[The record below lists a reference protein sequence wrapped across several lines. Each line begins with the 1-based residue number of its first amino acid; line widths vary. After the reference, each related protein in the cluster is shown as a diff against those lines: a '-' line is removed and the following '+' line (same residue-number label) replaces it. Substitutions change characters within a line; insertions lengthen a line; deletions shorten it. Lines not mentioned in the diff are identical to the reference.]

1 VKHTQTIS
9 FFLVAITSL
18 ARPALGQEPPA
29 AGAAPP
35 VAATPGRSSI
45 SGVAIDT
52 TNKKP
57 VAEVVVT
64 LTSALL
70 PGGEQI
76 EVTDANG
83 AYTFKNLPPG
93 SYQVR
98 FEGQAFKP
106 LSKRITVEGGKGFN
120 ADVELLADEL
130 AAEEIVVTGTRIP
143 RLEVDTA
150 APVTTVSRAQI
161 QSSGRVSAGDILQT
175 LPEQTGGINTQVN
188 NAGDGTT
195 RINLRGFGTNRTLV
209 LLNGRRMVP
218 GGNGANSTVDLNT
231 IPTSAIE
238 RIEILKDGASAIYGS
253 DAVSGVVNII
263 TRTDYN
269 AIEVA
274 GFTGISQRGDGRIFD
289 ASFTIG
295 KSTERSNILFSVGV
309 NSQTTVWAGDRDF
322 SRFDYGVAG
331 YNWASAQKRTGGSTS
346 IPNGRFATPKEMGN
360 ADWEA
365 LKAQYPGT
373 SNFTIGADG
382 RWRPFNGAGVTEAG
396 GDFYN
401 YQPENYLVTPQLRLN
416 MFSTGSYRFLG
427 SVRAYYEAL
436 YTHRES
442 AQTLAPEPLNTD
454 AEGIIVSKDSVYN
467 PWGVDFAT
475 VRRRIVEFG
484 NRTRIQDIDTFR
496 VVGGIKGNFLPSW
509 SWDLSLNY
517 GRTQGVSTR
526 EGQLQRSKLANA
538 VGPSFIDA
546 DRVARCGRVD
556 APIAGCVPLNLFGG
570 AGTISKEASDYL
582 TFKGTAR
589 GYNQQVMLAATTAGE
604 LVKIPNA
611 RSPIG
616 FAAGYEHR
624 RESGAQIQDP
634 LTSQGDAT
642 GNLIADT
649 QGAYSV
655 NEAFLELNAPLL
667 SRFGSFAGPGNLLE
681 LNVAGRFVNYS
692 SFGSNFTYKAGARI
706 SPIKDIALRG
716 TFSTA
721 FRAPT
726 IGELYGGAADA
737 FPDGTDPCA
746 SRKPDS
752 KLDTACDAD
761 GVPDDLV
768 DDRSQIRSRVGGNA
782 ELRPETARSFTIG
795 AAFEPRWVKDLTLT
809 VDYYNIN
816 VTNAIQTVTV
826 PVILASCYPVQGG
839 KPAYCDRV
847 HRSTDGL
854 ISSVD
859 NPLSNVGGDRISGI
873 DFQIDYSPETPLG
886 AVGLRVNL
894 NYLGNFDRTLAGGRV
909 INAKGTYDLSL
920 VLPEWKGNITVG
932 YGHLGWSGSVA
943 VRWLGGFRE
952 CESGACQPTDPK
964 APPPRTRDID
974 GYAAADLNVGYK
986 LSHPGGSVT
995 NYAVGVNNLFDATP
1009 SFIVNGATAAS
1020 EPTAYDFM
1028 GRYFYVRLSHEFK

>member
-1 VKHTQTIS
+1 MKHTHTVS
-9 FFLVAITSL
+9 FFLVAITAL

-35 VAATPGRSSI
+35 VAAKPGRSSI
-45 SGVAIDT
+45 TGVAIDT
-52 TNKKP
+52 TTKKP

-83 AYTFKNLPPG
+83 AYTFKDLPLG
-93 SYQVR
+93 SYQLR

-106 LSKRITVEGGKGFN
+106 LSKRITVEGGKGFT
-120 ADVELLADEL
+120 ADVELLADEI
-130 AAEEIVVTGTRIP
+130 AAEEVVVTGTRIP

-161 QSSGRVSAGDILQT
+161 QSSGRVSAGDILQN
-175 LPEQTGGINTQVN
+175 LPEQTGAINTQVN
-188 NAGDGTT
+188 NAGDGST
-195 RINLRGFGTNRTLV
+195 RVNLRGFGTNRTLV

-269 AIEVA
+269 AIEVS

-295 KSTERSNILFSVGV
+295 KSTERGNMLFAVGV
-309 NSQTTVWAGDRDF
+309 SSQTAVWAGDREF
-322 SRFDYGVAG
+322 SHFDYGVAG
-331 YNWASAQKRTGGSTS
+331 YDWASAQKHTGGSTT
-346 IPNGRFATPKEMGN
+346 IPNGRFATPKAMGN
-360 ADWEA
+360 AAWEA

-373 SNFTIGADG
+373 ANFTIGADG
-382 RWRPFNGAGVTEAG
+382 KWRPFNSAGVTEAG

-401 YQPENYLVTPQLRLN
+401 YQPANYLVTPQLRLN
-416 MFSTGSYRFLG
+416 MFSTGSHRFVG
-427 SVRAYYEAL
+427 SARAYYEAL

-442 AQTLAPEPLNTD
+442 AQTLAPEPLTTD
-454 AEGIIVSKDSVYN
+454 GEGLTVSKDNVYN

-475 VRRRIVEFG
+475 VRRRLLEFG
-484 NRTRIQDIDTFR
+484 NRTRSEDIDTFR
-496 VVGGIKGNFLPSW
+496 VVAGMKGNFLPSW
-509 SWDLSLNY
+509 SWDVSLNY

-538 VGPSFIDA
+538 LGPSFRDA
-546 DRVARCGRVD
+546 DGVARCGRAD

-570 AGTISKEASDYL
+570 AGSIAPEARDYL
-582 TFKGTAR
+582 TFRGTAR

-604 LVKIPNA
+604 LVKIPGA
-611 RSPIG
+611 HSPTG

-649 QGAYSV
+649 QGSYSV
-655 NEAFLELNAPLL
+655 NEAFLELNIPLV

-681 LNVAGRFVNYS
+681 LNAAGRFVNYS

-706 SPIKDIALRG
+706 SPIKDVALRG

-726 IGELYGGAADA
+726 IAELFLGAADN
-737 FPDGTDPCA
+737 FPGGTDPC
-746 SRKPDS
+746 SKRDPDS
-752 KLDTACDAD
+752 AVDKVCDAQ
-761 GVPDDLV
+761 GVPDDHA
-768 DDRSQIRSRVGGNA
+768 DDRSQVRTRIGGNA
-782 ELRPETARSFTIG
+782 KLRPETARSFTIG
-795 AAFEPRWVKDLTLT
+795 AALEPRWVKDLSLT

-816 VTNAIQTVTV
+816 VTNSIQAVTA

-839 KPAYCDRV
+839 ASTYCDRI
-847 HRSTDGL
+847 HRSADGL
-854 ISSVD
+854 ISIID
-859 NPLSNVGGDRISGI
+859 DPLANVGGDRISGI
-873 DFQIDYSPETPLG
+873 DFQIDYAPQTPVG
-886 AVGLRVNL
+886 AVGVTVNL
-894 NYLGNFDRTLAGGRV
+894 NYLGAFDRTLADGRV
-909 INAKGTYDLSL
+909 IHAKGTYDLTL
-920 VLPEWKGNITVG
+920 VLPEWKGNITLN
-932 YGHLGWSGSVA
+932 YGNRGWSGALA

-952 CESGACQPTDPK
+952 CKDNSCQQTDPK
-964 APPPRTRDID
+964 APPPRTRNIEA
-974 GYAAADLNVGYK
+974 YASADLNVGYK

-995 NYAVGVNNLFDATP
+995 SYAVGVNNLFDTAP
-1009 SFIVNGATAAS
+1009 AYIVNGATAAS
-1020 EPTAYDFM
+1020 DTSAYDYM
-1028 GRYFYVRLSHEFK
+1028 GRFFYVRLSHEFK